1 MEFINEVTPTSQ
13 NEPRIE
19 VSVSEDR
26 INEVV
31 VFPYFLQEDYHV
43 FNCFD
48 FNESDDDDLVLFGVG
63 GPA

>member
-13 NEPRIE
+13 NEPRIS
-19 VSVSEDR
+19 VSVSENQ
-26 INEVV
+26 INEVI
-31 VFPYFLQEDYHV
+31 VFPDFILDREHI

-48 FNESDDDDLVLFGVG
+48 FDESGDEDLVLFGVG

>member
-19 VSVSEDR
+19 VSVNEDQ
-26 INEVV
+26 INEVL
-31 VFPYFLQEDYHV
+31 VFPHLTKENYHI

>member
-19 VSVSEDR
+19 VSVNEDQ

-31 VFPYFLQEDYHV
+31 LFPYLSREEFPI

-48 FNESDDDDLVLFGVG
+48 FDESDDDDLVLFGVG